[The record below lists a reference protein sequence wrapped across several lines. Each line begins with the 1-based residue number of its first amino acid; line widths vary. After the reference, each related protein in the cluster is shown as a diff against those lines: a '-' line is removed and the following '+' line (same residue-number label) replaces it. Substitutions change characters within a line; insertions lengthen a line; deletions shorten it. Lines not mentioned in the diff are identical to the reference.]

1 MMGEGWV
8 PSNDNGWA
16 MTSARV
22 EVLRILLIE
31 RRKQAGLTQA
41 QLAEKLGSGWHQ
53 STVASMENGQR
64 KIDVLEFLKLSEAI
78 GFDPAECD
86 DTALKEEGQ
95 HGEDQVFGWCSAN
108 GWKMTSARLEVLRI
122 LLIERRKQAGLTQ
135 AQLAEKLGSGWHQ
148 STVASME
155 NGQRKI
161 DGIEFL
167 KLSEVIGFDPA
178 EFLTLLSSVG
188 A

>member
-1 MMGEGWV
+1 MVERGWV
-8 PSNDNGWA
+8 PTSNNGWE

-78 GFDPAECD
+78 GFDPAE
-86 DTALKEEGQ
+86 
-95 HGEDQVFGWCSAN
+95 
-108 GWKMTSARLEVLRI
+108 
-122 LLIERRKQAGLTQ
+122 
-135 AQLAEKLGSGWHQ
+135 
-148 STVASME
+148 
-155 NGQRKI
+155 
-161 DGIEFL
+161 FL
-167 KLSEVIGFDPA
+167 KLV
-178 EFLTLLSSVG
+178 SSVRE
-188 A
+188 

>member
-1 MMGEGWV
+1 MVGVGGV
-8 PSNDNGWA
+8 PSNDNGWE

-78 GFDPAECD
+78 GFDPAEL
-86 DTALKEEGQ
+86 LK
-95 HGEDQVFGWCSAN
+95 
-108 GWKMTSARLEVLRI
+108 L
-122 LLIERRKQAGLTQ
+122 
-135 AQLAEKLGSGWHQ
+135 
-148 STVASME
+148 VASVRE
-155 NGQRKI
+155 
-161 DGIEFL
+161 
-167 KLSEVIGFDPA
+167 
-178 EFLTLLSSVG
+178 
-188 A
+188 

>member
-1 MMGEGWV
+1 MVGAGGV
-8 PSNDNGWA
+8 SSNDNGWE

-78 GFDPAECD
+78 GFDPAEL
-86 DTALKEEGQ
+86 LK
-95 HGEDQVFGWCSAN
+95 
-108 GWKMTSARLEVLRI
+108 L
-122 LLIERRKQAGLTQ
+122 
-135 AQLAEKLGSGWHQ
+135 
-148 STVASME
+148 VASVRE
-155 NGQRKI
+155 
-161 DGIEFL
+161 
-167 KLSEVIGFDPA
+167 
-178 EFLTLLSSVG
+178 
-188 A
+188 